1 MKQLRE
7 LQADRKA
14 RKSAERT
21 RALLLHDF
29 FTMQDLPYDPRE
41 DQFVYSSEE
50 IEFEARLR
58 ERLWQAEQAR
68 KVNFNYTEYRKMAA

>member
-7 LQADRKA
+7 LQAERKT
-14 RKSAERT
+14 RKSSELN

-29 FTMQDLPYDPRE
+29 FTMQDLPYNPTE
-41 DQFVYSSEE
+41 DGFVYSTAE
-50 IEFEARLR
+50 IQRESRLR

-68 KVNFNYTEYRKMAA
+68 KVHFDYTEYQKMAA